1 MRKARLGIVL
11 ILLLSMF
18 PLWAADN
25 FDWKK
30 FSGTEIHFLANN
42 NPVGQLIEKNA
53 AEFTKLTGIKVTVS
67 LFAEQ
72 QFRQR
77 LQTIMQARSDEVDVY
92 MSLFSREGQ
101 LYDAAGWYQ
110 DLYPLLNNKA
120 LTSPDYDFADFG
132 AGIANA
138 AVISGRLTGVPN
150 NMEGPILFYRTDI
163 LKELGLKP
171 PKTIDELIASIK
183 VIKQKRPD
191 LVPFASRGLAAAA
204 PYTFSNWVHNYGGEF
219 TDKNGRSAL
228 SSPAVLK
235 ALDVYGNLLKDFG
248 PPGVINYSFPQLTA
262 LQQNGQVVF
271 TFQSG
276 NEFANVMSKPQRIT
290 DTEVMPLPPGPGGSV
305 PTIIGWQL
313 SMSPHSKKQSAAWY
327 FLQWAT
333 SKETQVKFGVAGLAS
348 PRASTWKSP
357 ELASWLKEYPV
368 RQQWAD
374 TLKILSAT
382 GSSILAPQIILQ
394 PETRQIIGEAV
405 GKVIL
410 GQATPAQA
418 AKDADKLIDALIDKS
433 SKM

>member
-1 MRKARLGIVL
+1 MKKARLGIVL
-11 ILLLSMF
+11 LLILSLA
-18 PLWAADN
+18 PLWAADT

-30 FSGTEIHFLANN
+30 YSGSEIHFLANN
-42 NPVGQLIEKNA
+42 NPVGQLIEKYS
-53 AEFTKLTGIKVTVS
+53 AEFTRQTGIKVTVS

-110 DLYPLLNNKA
+110 DLNPFLKNKA
-120 LTSPDYDFADFG
+120 MTSPDYDFSDFG
-132 AGIANA
+132 SGIANA
-138 AVISGRLTGVPN
+138 SVIGGRLTGVPN

-171 PKTIDELIASIK
+171 PKSLEELVAAIK
-183 VIKQKRPD
+183 VVKQKKPGM
-191 LVPFASRGLAAAA
+191 VPFASRGLAAAV

-219 TDKNGRSAL
+219 TDKAGKSAL

-235 ALDVYGNLLKDFG
+235 ALEEYATLLKDFG

-276 NEFANVMSKPQRIT
+276 NEFANVMSVKQRT
-290 DTEVMPLPPGPGGSV
+290 ADTEVMPLPPGPGGSV
-305 PTIIGWQL
+305 PTVIGWQL
-313 SMSPHSKKQSAAWY
+313 SMSPHSRKQAQAWY

-333 SKETQVKFGVAGLAS
+333 SKEMQIKFGVEGLAS
-348 PRASTWKSP
+348 PRASVWKSA

-374 TLKILSAT
+374 TLKIQSAT

-410 GQATPAQA
+410 GTANPAQA
-418 AKDADKLIDALIDKS
+418 ARDADKLIDALIEKS